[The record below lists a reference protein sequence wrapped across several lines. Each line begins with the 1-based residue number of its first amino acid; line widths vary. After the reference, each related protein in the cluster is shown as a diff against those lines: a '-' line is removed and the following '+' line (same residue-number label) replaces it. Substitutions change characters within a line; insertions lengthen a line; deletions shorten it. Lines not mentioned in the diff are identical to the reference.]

1 MINDRMDPINS
12 NPKQNHMKLV
22 IRKRCKYQVRWF
34 YSKGAFLVLL
44 WTTLISATVGSYQF
58 GGRLIIGSH
67 RKNVSIVLMAL
78 SCLTCITIPLLGW
91 LADAKLGNY
100 RVFKVSCFFLLVG
113 AIIISIN
120 VLCFPMLNSVAL
132 QNTSA
137 VITVPVYAVGIASIA
152 VCIMTALQLG
162 LDQMPDASS
171 TNLSSFI
178 SWFVFSINLGF
189 WIPELLLY
197 ALLYCTHFSNL
208 NRSQLFSFFP
218 VMCLVIICST
228 MFLLAPKWLIIEPKS
243 PRALK
248 TIYKVLKF
256 AAKHKAPIYR
266 SALTYW
272 EEDVP
277 SRLDLGKTKYGGPFT
292 TEQVENVKTF
302 LRILMIS
309 LPILII
315 LSARGYM
322 NPHSFMA
329 DSGDVGRL
337 SIEVLHLINSNITAC
352 TSSMV
357 YTFSVNPWW
366 SGIVTTVVYE
376 FALYPFIRNKV
387 PSSIRRIG
395 GAALLNLILNI
406 LYLAA
411 QFCPHV
417 WGLVLHCVVAFLN
430 GVMFVVILNGM
441 LEFVCAQ
448 SPYNMRGLLTG
459 YMMFLLFL
467 SFSLNNFSGLLLFSN
482 HTLYL
487 DHIIRSIYTAL
498 SVIGLVLYCL
508 LARWYKRRVR
518 DEDYN
523 AHRVVEEVYDRYLAS
538 VTIN

>member
-100 RVFKVSCFFLLVG
+100 RVFKISCFFLLVG

-171 TNLSSFI
+171 TNLSCFI

-208 NRSQLFSFFP
+208 NRLQLFSFFP

-329 DSGDVGRL
+329 DSDVGRL
-337 SIEVLHLINSNITAC
+337 SIEVLHLINSNISGC

-357 YTFSVNPWW
+357 YTFSFNPWW

-376 FALYPFIRNKV
+376 LALYPFIRNKV

-417 WGLVLHCVVAFLN
+417 WGLVLHCVVEFFS
-430 GVMFVVILNGM
+430 GIMFVVILNGM

-459 YMMFLLFL
+459 YMTFILFL
-467 SFSLNNFSGLLLFSN
+467 SFSLNIFSGLLLFSN
-482 HTLYL
+482 PTLYL
-487 DHIIRSIYTAL
+487 DNIIRSIYTAL
-498 SVIGLVLYCL
+498 SVIGLVLYCV